1 MSNRLAPNG
10 NYIKWSYA
18 GADGVF
24 LPLTVTA
31 ASEPLTMQ
39 PPLAQQ
45 TVRTDINGAVVSG
58 PTPLPKGQLTI
69 MDIQATATT
78 STPRKRIVDGADNF
92 QGTNATL
99 TRTVDV
105 NVRLVTLRRTVDVKA
120 IQGQSF
126 YQDMTG
132 AELRFPE
139 SPAEAETGN
148 TLDVEIP
155 NVWGSIGAPVYL
167 SSP

>member
-10 NYIKWSYA
+10 NYIRWSYA

-24 LPLTVTA
+24 LPLSVIA

-39 PPLAQQ
+39 YPLATQ
-45 TVRTDINGAVVSG
+45 TVRTDIVGGLVSG
-58 PTPLPKGQLTI
+58 PAPLPKGKLQI
-69 MDIQATATT
+69 MNIQATATT
-78 STPRKRIVDGADNF
+78 STPYNRIVAGADGF
-92 QGTNATL
+92 TGTNATL

-105 NVRLVTLRRTVDVKA
+105 NVRLVTLRKTVDVKS

-126 YQDMTG
+126 YQDFTG
-132 AELRFPE
+132 AELRFPADV
-139 SPAEAETGN
+139 AEADTGN
-148 TLDVEIP
+148 TLDVSID
-155 NVWGSIGAPVYL
+155 NVWGTVGTPVPL

>member
-24 LPLTVTA
+24 LPLSVIA
-31 ASEPLTMQ
+31 ASEPLAMQ
-39 PPLAQQ
+39 APLVQQ
-45 TVRTDINGAVVSG
+45 VVRTEIIGGLVSG
-58 PTPLPKGQLTI
+58 PTPLPKGKLTI

-78 STPRKRIVDGADNF
+78 STPRKRIVSGADGF
-92 QGTNATL
+92 RGTNSTI
-99 TRTVDV
+99 TRTVDTAV
-105 NVRLVTLRRTVDVKA
+105 QLVTLRRTVDVKS
-120 IQGQSF
+120 IQGQSY

-132 AELRFPE
+132 TEMRFPE

-148 TLDVEIP
+148 TQDVEIP
-155 NVWGSIGAPVYL
+155 QVWGEIGAPVYL